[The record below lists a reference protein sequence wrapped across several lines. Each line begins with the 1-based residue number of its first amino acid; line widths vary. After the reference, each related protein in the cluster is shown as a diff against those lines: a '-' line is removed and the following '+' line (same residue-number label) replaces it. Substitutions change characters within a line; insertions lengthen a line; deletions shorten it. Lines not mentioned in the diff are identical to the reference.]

1 LTRRFRVV
9 LSDRA
14 QRSLSA
20 LDRTLQLRIAKALRR
35 LEVEPRRDPQV
46 RRLIGS
52 EQYRLR
58 VGDYRILF
66 EIEDDRLLVV
76 VIEMGHRREVYR

>member
-20 LDRTLQLRIAKALRR
+20 LDRPLQLRIAKALRR
-35 LEVEPRRDPQV
+35 LEVEPRCDPQV